1 MNANAGI
8 KVDKATFFR
17 FIERQ
22 AEGRFEYDRGHIVQL
37 MSGGTLRHAS
47 IIKRLEVAL
56 DRQLDSLA
64 WQITSQSRGVET
76 SETVRYPDV
85 LVEASGADWQGLA
98 TTKPVLVIEVLS
110 PTSEDI
116 DLVIKPREY
125 LSLPSLVAYI
135 VASQNKPHL
144 TVWLRDSDGGFPAEP
159 NVVEGPDAVL
169 AIDALG
175 IDISL
180 AEIYRRMTST

>member
-64 WQITSQSRGVET
+64 
-76 SETVRYPDV
+76 
-85 LVEASGADWQGLA
+85 
-98 TTKPVLVIEVLS
+98 
-110 PTSEDI
+110 TSEDI

-135 VASQNKPHL
+135 VASQNNPHL
-144 TVWLRDSDGGFPAEP
+144 TVWLRDNDGGFPAEP